1 MFSRET
7 PVMWSHIQCS
17 SWQPKEGKS
26 KVHCKK
32 VVHPN
37 SRKATK
43 LARRAHRDEK
53 LQRKKTERNYLLQ
66 IKVGEKFRWFFEN
79 VDEEKTQYTSSEV
92 CTLIESYLHRFDQ
105 ELQQINEQNSIKGRQ
120 GRAHASREDTIK
132 NVIERE
138 RELYNTCGIELP
150 DLTSA
155 KTLTQFR
162 DWNCDVA
169 SLKLMKM
176 RKFKSSTLEKKQE
189 TNVNVDNETIRKP
202 EDESIK
208 T

>member
-1 MFSRET
+1 M
-7 PVMWSHIQCS
+7 
-17 SWQPKEGKS
+17 PKEGKP
-26 KVHCKK
+26 KLHCKK

-43 LARRAHRDEK
+43 LARQAHRDEK

-79 VDEEKTQYTSSEV
+79 IDHAKPEYSYSEV
-92 CTLIESYLHRFDQ
+92 CELIERYLHRFDE

-120 GRAHASREDTIK
+120 GRAHASREDTLT

-138 RELYNTCGIELP
+138 RELFNTCGIELP

-155 KTLTQFR
+155 KVLAQFG

-169 SLKLMKM
+169 SFQLIKM
-176 RKFKSSTLEKKQE
+176 RKFNSSTLEKKQQRYDDE
-189 TNVNVDNETIRKP
+189 T
-202 EDESIK
+202 DEKLKDGNI
-208 T
+208 TT

>member
-1 MFSRET
+1 M
-7 PVMWSHIQCS
+7 
-17 SWQPKEGKS
+17 PKEGKS

-120 GRAHASREDTIK
+120 GRARASREDTIK

-138 RELYNTCGIELP
+138 RELYNTCGIG
-150 DLTSA
+150 
-155 KTLTQFR
+155 
-162 DWNCDVA
+162 
-169 SLKLMKM
+169 KLYLYQLHLVMD
-176 RKFKSSTLEKKQE
+176 FL
-189 TNVNVDNETIRKP
+189 
-202 EDESIK
+202 
-208 T
+208 